1 VSGTEI
7 AVFKCEGR
15 LHATQSWCPHA
26 GTPLAAGTVEGGAV
40 VCPAHGY
47 RFDLGTGAC
56 LTDPQLKLKTYRLVP
71 DGAGLTV
78 QE

>member
-1 VSGTEI
+1 
-7 AVFKCEGR
+7 
-15 LHATQSWCPHA
+15 
-26 GTPLAAGTVEGGAV
+26 V

-71 DGAGLTV
+71 DGAGFTV